1 MFAEKQSDQAIWN
14 FSKLQGGF
22 RLEATIGDDFTCNK
36 SRIPPLL
43 KRQAWRE
50 ASSHA
55 SDMLVYLAVRKFYHG
70 PSWTALHGCILVEF
84 YPASSVILNCFG
96 YFDGCFCFHF
106 SVEFLLFPF
115 PSAFYQS
122 KDGEKCHFP
131 CLSRRSHV
139 LSRHPKRFLMLPSSF
154 SDSSAGHLALS
165 FQCSKCRGRNGGK
178 FTQKASQFSPS
189 MVKSLLIKSIQKF
202 QFVRRNDRSKRN
214 TYHQFECRERS
225 SFHFHTSQTW
235 VL

>member
-1 MFAEKQSDQAIWN
+1 M
-14 FSKLQGGF
+14 KLQQTARRIPFGSH
-22 RLEATIGDDFTCNK
+22 GDDFTWNK

-70 PSWTALHGCILVEF
+70 PSWTVLHGLCILVEF

-139 LSRHPKRFLMLPSSF
+139 LSRHPKRFLRTNASFFVLRFQRWPLGTELPVLEMQRKEWREVHPKSF
-154 SDSSAGHLALS
+154 AVLA
-165 FQCSKCRGRNGGK
+165 FHGQVP
-178 FTQKASQFSPS
+178 THQK
-189 MVKSLLIKSIQKF
+189 
-202 QFVRRNDRSKRN
+202 
-214 TYHQFECRERS
+214 Y
-225 SFHFHTSQTW
+225 
-235 VL
+235 